1 MANPEPSRK
10 VEKRSYPQ
18 LYINQV
24 EFRYGNVQLYIV
36 ISLLVYR
43 IRTMKI
49 YDKCLH
55 LYKII
60 EEWILVV
67 IKR

>member
-24 EFRYGNVQLYIV
+24 EFRYGNVQFLLPYPYLYRN
-36 ISLLVYR
+36 ISNIHDSKSLTNTDYEDL
-43 IRTMKI
+43 
-49 YDKCLH
+49 
-55 LYKII
+55 
-60 EEWILVV
+60 
-67 IKR
+67 